1 MDRGSVDEAV
11 PILSRLLRSVQV
23 LVGICQSDFGEELTH
38 TTLRDSRIVDKK
50 GCCKEGVVFF
60 FGDSSVD
67 AAIN

>member
-1 MDRGSVDEAV
+1 MDEAV

-60 FGDSSVD
+60 FW
-67 AAIN
+67 